1 MDNGILAF
9 LKVNIYRTKLE
20 SPGLTVY
27 PFLPSNI
34 AEEEDYSERLK
45 NLRDN
50 SDDSQKT
57 PTVNTVGV
65 LFLSRT
71 LLIPPLLTNAVSVG
85 FLTSFTSIVVESN
98 TLVRVRCGIYLKFFP
113 IFP

>member
-9 LKVNIYRTKLE
+9 LKVNIYSTKLE
-20 SPGLTVY
+20 SSGLAGY

-34 AEEEDYSERLK
+34 AEEEDYCERLK
-45 NLRDN
+45 NLRYN

-65 LFLSRT
+65 LF
-71 LLIPPLLTNAVSVG
+71 
-85 FLTSFTSIVVESN
+85 
-98 TLVRVRCGIYLKFFP
+98 YLKFFP